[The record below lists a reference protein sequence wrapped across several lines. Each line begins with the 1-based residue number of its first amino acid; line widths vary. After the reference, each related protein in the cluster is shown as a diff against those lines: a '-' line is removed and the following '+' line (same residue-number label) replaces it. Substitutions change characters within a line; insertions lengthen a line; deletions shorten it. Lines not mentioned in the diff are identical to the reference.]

1 MSDSDHTRLRDS
13 LQWALDA
20 SCDPAMAA
28 ADWLATDIDPD
39 AASAVDLITRATTN
53 LDHLH
58 QAKSAFKTM
67 RIIGET
73 SADRRL
79 AARLYAGTIAAGL
92 THHDTRISGQSD
104 SALRRAFDGLQ
115 RDESMP
121 DALRE
126 LARSALDH
134 LATS

>member
-1 MSDSDHTRLRDS
+1 MTNPERTRLRDT

-20 SCDPAMAA
+20 SCDPAMAS
-28 ADWLATDIDPD
+28 ADWLASDIDPD
-39 AASAVDLITRATTN
+39 ADSAVHLITRRETS
-53 LDHLH
+53 LELLH

-92 THHDTRISGQSD
+92 AHHDVRISGQSD
-104 SALRRAFDGLQ
+104 AALRRAFSALQ
-115 RDESMP
+115 EDESMP
-121 DALRE
+121 TALRD
-126 LARSALDH
+126 LAAIAVAR
-134 LATS
+134 LAAP